1 MQNWNPTADAIGC
14 IAQTIERTRTMKT
27 NSERSTLTVEA
38 TDATMSIEERLA
50 EAHRDLSQKGEAL
63 RWAVMQTVQD
73 PSATEMAYAAW
84 KKAQAVAAA
93 IYAEVKNQRATLAVQ
108 HAA

>member
-1 MQNWNPTADAIGC
+1 
-14 IAQTIERTRTMKT
+14 
-27 NSERSTLTVEA
+27 
-38 TDATMSIEERLA
+38 
-50 EAHRDLSQKGEAL
+50 
-63 RWAVMQTVQD
+63 
-73 PSATEMAYAAW
+73 MAYAAW

>member
-1 MQNWNPTADAIGC
+1 
-14 IAQTIERTRTMKT
+14 MKT
-27 NSERSTLTVEA
+27 NSEKTTLMVA
-38 TDATMSIEERLA
+38 AKGATMSIEERLA

-84 KKAQAVAAA
+84 KHAQAVAAT
-93 IYAEVKNQRATLAVQ
+93 IYAEVKKQRATLAVQ